1 MWRSKDMTR
10 DEIAVFT
17 RTFRGVYE
25 LSVLNED
32 MALFLHREE
41 DEPGGTVAITGNQSM
56 FLEITSPG
64 GWRNCEPPVERG
76 WKVLAGNPRTVTA
89 APKYHF
95 MMA

>member
-10 DEIAVFT
+10 DEIAAFT
-17 RTFRGVYE
+17 RTFRAVYD

-32 MALFLHREE
+32 MALFLHREQ
-41 DEPGGTVAITGNQSM
+41 DEPGGTVAITGNQST

-64 GWRNCEPPVERG
+64 GWQNCEPPEEPG
-76 WKVLAGNPRTVTA
+76 WRVVAGNPRAVHEE
-89 APKYHF
+89 PKYHF